1 MAFITSPDRST
12 LPIAMRDAL
21 GACRGAFVAMFV
33 FSVAINLLVLASPLY
48 MMQLYDRVLNSR
60 SMDTLLLLTIITI
73 GAMIVMAALELVR
86 GRLMVRVSGWLDARL
101 SGEALIADIVATLNR
116 SASPSAQG
124 LRDLAGFRAF
134 LTGPGMFPIL
144 DAPWV
149 PLFLLVIF
157 MLHPLLGFLALA
169 GALLLFSLALL
180 NERLSSGPLNA
191 AGKAAREVQDIA
203 DMNVRNADV
212 IEAMGMMPN
221 LVERWR
227 AANAES
233 FAFQAKASDRAV
245 AITAVSKFV
254 RLALQSLMLG
264 AGAYLVIEREAT
276 GGVMIGASII
286 LGRALAPVEQ
296 AIGSWRNI
304 VSARQSYRRLR
315 ELLAATPPRGLRTS
329 LPPPKGRLRVENVI
343 FAPPGVREPVIKN
356 VSFELN
362 AGEMLALIGP
372 SASGK
377 TTLARLMV
385 GTWRPQRGQVR
396 LDGASLAA
404 WEPDER
410 GQHVGYLPQDIELFA
425 GTVRD
430 NIARMG
436 KGDDAA
442 VIEAARSAAVHEMI
456 LGLLDG
462 YDTEIGSGGMWL
474 SGGQRQRIGLAR
486 ALYGAPPLIV
496 LDEPNAN
503 LDNSAEERLVQTLAE
518 LKGQATVV
526 LITHRLNLLN
536 LADKVLLL
544 RDGTVEAFGPRAEV
558 MSKLTRPARPMP
570 RALQPSAAA
579 PSGDPAEGFPPQSQG
594 QRS

>member
-1 MAFITSPDRST
+1 MAFITSSDRSL

-21 GACRGAFVAMFV
+21 GACRGAFVALFV

-60 SMDTLLLLTIITI
+60 SMDTLLLLTVITL

-101 SGEALIADIVATLNR
+101 AGEALIADVVASLNR
-116 SASPSAQG
+116 GSTPSAQG

-157 MLHPLLGFLALA
+157 MLHPLLGWLALA
-169 GALLLFSLALL
+169 GALLLFGLALL
-180 NERLSSGPLNA
+180 NERLSASPLNA
-191 AGKAAREVQDIA
+191 AGKAAREVQDVA

-296 AIGSWRNI
+296 AIGSWRAI

-315 ELLAATPPRGLRTS
+315 DLLAATPPRGLRTS

-377 TTLARLMV
+377 TTLARLIV

-410 GQHVGYLPQDIELFA
+410 GQHIGYLPQDIELFA

-436 KGDDAA
+436 EGDDAA

-558 MSKLTRPARPMP
+558 MSKLSRPARPAP
-570 RALQPSAAA
+570 RALQPSAA
-579 PSGDPAEGFPPQSQG
+579 PANGETAEDLPPQTQG

>member
-21 GACRGAFVAMFV
+21 GACRGAFMAMFV

-60 SMDTLLLLTIITI
+60 SMDTLLLLTVITL

-101 SGEALIADIVATLNR
+101 AGEALIADVVASLNR
-116 SASPSAQG
+116 GATPSAQG

-157 MLHPLLGFLALA
+157 MLHPLLGWLALA
-169 GALLLFSLALL
+169 GALLLFGLALL
-180 NERLSSGPLNA
+180 NERLSASPLNA

-296 AIGSWRNI
+296 AIGSWRAI

-377 TTLARLMV
+377 TTLARLIV

-558 MSKLTRPARPMP
+558 MSKLTRPPRSAP

-579 PSGDPAEGFPPQSQG
+579 PSGEPAEGFPPQSQG

>member
-1 MAFITSPDRST
+1 
-12 LPIAMRDAL
+12 
-21 GACRGAFVAMFV
+21 
-33 FSVAINLLVLASPLY
+33 VAINLLVLASPLY

-60 SMDTLLLLTIITI
+60 SMDTLLLLTVITL

-101 SGEALIADIVATLNR
+101 AGEALIADVVASLNR
-116 SASPSAQG
+116 GATPSAQG

-157 MLHPLLGFLALA
+157 MLHPLLGWLALA
-169 GALLLFSLALL
+169 GALLLFGLALL
-180 NERLSSGPLNA
+180 NERLSASPLNA

-296 AIGSWRNI
+296 AIGSWRAI

-558 MSKLTRPARPMP
+558 MSKLTRPPRSAP

-579 PSGDPAEGFPPQSQG
+579 PSGEPAEGFPPQSQG

>member
-1 MAFITSPDRST
+1 MAFITSSDRSL

-21 GACRGAFVAMFV
+21 GACRGAFVALFV

-60 SMDTLLLLTIITI
+60 SMDTLLLLTVITL

-101 SGEALIADIVATLNR
+101 AGEALIADVVASLNR
-116 SASPSAQG
+116 GSTPSAQG

-157 MLHPLLGFLALA
+157 MLHPLLGWLAFA
-169 GALLLFSLALL
+169 GALLLFGLALL
-180 NERLSSGPLNA
+180 NERLSASPLNA
-191 AGKAAREVQDIA
+191 AGKAAREVQDVA

-296 AIGSWRNI
+296 AIGSWRAI

-315 ELLAATPPRGLRTS
+315 DLLAATPPRGLRTS

-436 KGDDAA
+436 EGDDAA

-558 MSKLTRPARPMP
+558 MSKLSRPARPAP
-570 RALQPSAAA
+570 RALQPSAA
-579 PSGDPAEGFPPQSQG
+579 PANGETAEDLPPQTQG

>member
-1 MAFITSPDRST
+1 MAFITSSDRSL

-21 GACRGAFVAMFV
+21 GACRGAFVALFV

-60 SMDTLLLLTIITI
+60 SMDTLLLLTVITL

-101 SGEALIADIVATLNR
+101 AGEALIADVVASLNR
-116 SASPSAQG
+116 GSTPSAQG

-157 MLHPLLGFLALA
+157 MLHPLLGWLAFA
-169 GALLLFSLALL
+169 GALLLFGLALL
-180 NERLSSGPLNA
+180 NERLSASPLNA
-191 AGKAAREVQDIA
+191 AGKAAREVQDVA

-296 AIGSWRNI
+296 AIGSWRAI

-315 ELLAATPPRGLRTS
+315 DLLAATPPRGLRTS

-377 TTLARLMV
+377 TTLARLIV

-410 GQHVGYLPQDIELFA
+410 GQHIGYLPQDIELFA

-436 KGDDAA
+436 EGDDAA

-558 MSKLTRPARPMP
+558 MSKLSRPARPAP
-570 RALQPSAAA
+570 RALQPSAA
-579 PSGDPAEGFPPQSQG
+579 PANGETAEDLPPQTQG

>member
-1 MAFITSPDRST
+1 MAFITSSDRSL

-21 GACRGAFVAMFV
+21 GACRGAFVALFV

-60 SMDTLLLLTIITI
+60 SMDTLLLLTVITL

-101 SGEALIADIVATLNR
+101 AGEALIADVVASLNR
-116 SASPSAQG
+116 GSTPSAQG

-157 MLHPLLGFLALA
+157 MLHPLLGWLAFA
-169 GALLLFSLALL
+169 GALLLFGLALL
-180 NERLSSGPLNA
+180 NERLSASPLNA
-191 AGKAAREVQDIA
+191 AGKAAREVQDVA

-245 AITAVSKFV
+245 AITAVLKFV

-296 AIGSWRNI
+296 AIGSWRAI

-315 ELLAATPPRGLRTS
+315 DLLAATPPRGLRTS

-377 TTLARLMV
+377 TTLARLIV

-410 GQHVGYLPQDIELFA
+410 GQHIGYLPQDIELFA

-436 KGDDAA
+436 EGDDAA

-558 MSKLTRPARPMP
+558 MSKLSRPARPAP
-570 RALQPSAAA
+570 RALQPSAA
-579 PSGDPAEGFPPQSQG
+579 PANGETAEDLPPQTQG